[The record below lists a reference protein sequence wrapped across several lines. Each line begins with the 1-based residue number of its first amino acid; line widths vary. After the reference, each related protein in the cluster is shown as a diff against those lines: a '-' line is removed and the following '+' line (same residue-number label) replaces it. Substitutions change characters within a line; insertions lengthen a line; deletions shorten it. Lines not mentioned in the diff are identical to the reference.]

1 MQQAPGPRGREV
13 LAVALG
19 RKRDPLRLIAQ
30 LHEKFGDMVRIPVG
44 DTAQFLLGSLDG
56 VKHVF
61 LDQHR
66 NYSKGPAYELLA
78 SILGKGLV
86 TSEGEHWK
94 KQRKLIQPIF
104 QKARLRIFSEIMLDL
119 VLEEVRALE
128 ALADSDGSADV
139 FSRMMDLAL
148 KIVSRTVL
156 GADMQGQE
164 RKIHD
169 SFTIILHHI
178 EKLSTS
184 KLRFLELLPGG
195 SRLRGL
201 RKWLTGLPSGER
213 KQFLSAIEALN
224 GVIGGVISQRRAEMN
239 SAKPAKSAVDSS
251 APDLVT
257 LLLQTQDESG
267 RLAMSDIEI
276 RDEVMTLFLAGHE
289 TTATALTWTFYLL
302 AKHPEYYGKIRTE
315 IESVLQDRAPTLED
329 LASLGMCQWVFEES
343 MRLYP
348 PVWRLSRVA
357 REKDEIQGYSVP
369 SGSVILVT
377 PYLIHR
383 DPRYWEHPETFEP
396 ERFCPERSAAR
407 QRLAYMPFGAG
418 PRACVGAIF
427 AMTEAQMILAVICR
441 RIFFQLE
448 PDHQLVLEPRL
459 LLRPRGGM
467 PMSVHRVK

>member
-13 LAVALG
+13 LAVVLG
-19 RKRDPLRLIAQ
+19 RKHEPVRLIAE
-30 LHEKFGDMVRIPVG
+30 LHEKYGDTVRIPVG
-44 DTAQFLLGSLDG
+44 DTTQFVLGSLDG
-56 VKHVF
+56 VKHV
-61 LDQHR
+61 LVDQHR
-66 NYSKGPAYELLA
+66 NYSKGPAYELLT
-78 SILGKGLV
+78 SILGNGLI

-104 QKARLRIFSEIMLDL
+104 QKARLRIFSEIMVDL

-128 ALADSDGSADV
+128 ALADSGRSVDV

-156 GADMQGQE
+156 GTDVQEQE

-184 KLRFLELLPGG
+184 KVRFLELLPGG
-195 SRLRGL
+195 SRFRGL
-201 RKWLTGLPSGER
+201 RKWLSKLPTDER
-213 KQFLSAIEALN
+213 KQFLRAIEALN
-224 GVIGGVISQRRAEMN
+224 SLIGGVISQRRAEMN
-239 SAKPAKSAVDSS
+239 RAKIVKSAVDCT

-257 LLLQTQDESG
+257 MLLQTKDESG
-267 RLAMSDIEI
+267 QLAMSDAEI

-302 AKHPEYYGKIRTE
+302 AKYPEYHGKIRTE
-315 IESVLQDRAPTLED
+315 IETVLQDRAPSLEN
-329 LASLGMCQWVFEES
+329 LASLRMCQWVFEES

-348 PVWRLSRVA
+348 PVWRLSRFA
-357 REKDEIQGYSVP
+357 WEKDEIQGYSVP
-369 SGSVILVT
+369 KGSVIVVT

-383 DPRYWEHPETFEP
+383 DPRYWENPATFEP
-396 ERFCPERSAAR
+396 ERFCPERASAR
-407 QRLAYMPFGAG
+407 QRLAYIPFGAG
-418 PRACVGAIF
+418 PRACVGAMF

-441 RIFFQLE
+441 RIFFDLA
-448 PDHQLVLEPRL
+448 PDHQLVLEPRVI
-459 LLRPRGGM
+459 LRPQGGM

>member
-13 LAVALG
+13 LAVVLG
-19 RKRDPLRLIAQ
+19 RKRDPVRLIAE
-30 LHEKFGDMVRIPVG
+30 LHEKFGDTVRIPVG
-44 DTAQFLLGSLDG
+44 DTTQFLLGNLAG
-56 VKHVF
+56 VKHV
-61 LDQHR
+61 LVDHHR

-78 SILGKGLV
+78 SILGNGLV

-94 KQRKLIQPIF
+94 KQRKLIQPFF
-104 QKARLRIFSEIMLDL
+104 QEERLRIFSKVTLEL

-128 ALADSDGSADV
+128 ALADSGSSVDV

-156 GADMQGQE
+156 GTDVYAQE
-164 RKIHD
+164 RNIHD

-184 KLRFLELLPGG
+184 RMRFLELLPGG

-201 RKWLTGLPSGER
+201 RKWLARLPTDER

-224 GVIGGVISQRRAEMN
+224 CVIGGVISQRRAEM
-239 SAKPAKSAVDSS
+239 SRARIAKSAVDCA

-257 LLLQTQDESG
+257 LLLQAQDESG
-267 RLAMSDIEI
+267 QLAMSDTEI

-302 AKHPEYYGKIRTE
+302 AKHPEYHGEIRTE
-315 IESVLQDRAPTLED
+315 IETVLQDRVPSLED
-329 LASLGMCQWVFEES
+329 LASLRMCQWVFEES

-348 PVWRLSRVA
+348 PVWRLSRFA

-369 SGSVILVT
+369 KGSVILVT

-383 DPRYWEHPETFEP
+383 DPRYWESPATFEP
-396 ERFCPERSAAR
+396 ERFCPERASAR
-407 QRLAYMPFGAG
+407 QRLAYLPFGAG
-418 PRACVGAIF
+418 PRACAGAMF

-441 RIFFQLE
+441 RIFFDLE
-448 PDHQLVLEPRL
+448 PDHQLVLQPRL
-459 LLRPRGGM
+459 LLRPQGGM